1 MAATP
6 APAAAILSPSSAM
19 AATALK
25 VRLTVS
31 FFVTESGRQVIVV
44 AAPGAIFGGVAVQA
58 LVILVLRLVSL
69 ATPAASTGLLLML
82 VLALMLS
89 VALLPLSR
97 AGKTILLAGVILAP
111 SVVALISLASGVLVT
126 FAFVAALRLFLVLAL
141 LLLLLIAG
149 LVVVSFLVPVLVS
162 PVLSLVLAS
171 SSLLLF
177 AVLCLAFTFSI
188 ISIGSRAIRYWF
200 AAARSLS
207 LLLVLLGSIFCLFR
221 LLLLPAVVA
230 TAGLGAAALLR
241 D

>member
-1 MAATP
+1 
-6 APAAAILSPSSAM
+6 
-19 AATALK
+19 
-25 VRLTVS
+25 
-31 FFVTESGRQVIVV
+31 
-44 AAPGAIFGGVAVQA
+44 
-58 LVILVLRLVSL
+58 
-69 ATPAASTGLLLML
+69 ML

-111 SVVALISLASGVLVT
+111 SVVALISLASGFLVA
-126 FAFVAALRLFLVLAL
+126 FAFVAALRLFLVLA
-141 LLLLLIAG
+141 LLLLIAG

-188 ISIGSRAIRYWF
+188 ISIGRRAIRYWF

-230 TAGLGAAALLR
+230 TAGLWAAALLR